1 MDNFKRNKIV
11 VALFIIFL
19 SISPAFALG
28 EGNRN
33 LLLISVMCISPI
45 FLLKYPIIIPRVDA
59 PLIGLCTMMI
69 FFPLV
74 LHPETMRWSTVL
86 YSCMFCLYFM
96 SFARVLY
103 HSSFTGEDFFKVLR
117 GLLFA
122 YCIVLIIQQFCVL
135 TGLPIFNVSNY
146 TPLEPWKLNSL
157 MSEPSH
163 SARIIPIMMYMYIT
177 LKMKMDMSYT
187 FKQSIKEDRW
197 VWLAFLWP
205 VLTMGSA
212 TAFIFMLIVFVKFI
226 DIKKF
231 IPSILLVFSL
241 VVIFSIL
248 SENKSVTRVRNVLV
262 ATVTLNEEAIIR
274 ADHSAS
280 FRIVPTIQGAK
291 KAGFGTVN
299 DWLGYGVDADQEL
312 IAPLPSV
319 QKGSA
324 GAFYM
329 WINFGL
335 IVAILFWAFSFRIIF
350 MKEDKIPSIL
360 IWILVPFMAGGINSQ
375 IIWLVLCLFFT
386 YKYII
391 HKNDDFCAKIGISPL
406 YMQEKN
412 S

>member
-1 MDNFKRNKIV
+1 MDLLTRNKII

-19 SISPAFALG
+19 SVSPAFALG

-33 LLLISVMCISPI
+33 LLLIGAMLITPI
-45 FLLKYPIIIPRVDA
+45 FILRYPIIIPSIDI
-59 PLIGLCTMMI
+59 PLISLCAMMI

-74 LHPETMRWSTVL
+74 LHPETMRWSTIL
-86 YSCMFCLYFM
+86 YSCLFCLYFM

-103 HSSFTGEDFFKVLR
+103 HSTFTGEDFLKLLR

-135 TGLPIFNVSNY
+135 TRLPIFNVSNY
-146 TPLEPWKLNSL
+146 TPLDPWKLNSL

-177 LKMKMDMSYT
+177 LKMKMNITYT

-212 TAFIFMLIVFVKFI
+212 TAFIFMLIVVVKFF
-226 DIKKF
+226 DIKRF
-231 IPSILLVFSL
+231 IPSLLLLVTLLLFFSM
-241 VVIFSIL
+241 F
-248 SENKSVTRVRNVLV
+248 SENKSVTRVRNVLA
-262 ATVTLNEEAIIR
+262 ATLTLDENAIIQ

-291 KAGFGTVN
+291 KVGFGTIN
-299 DWLGYGVDADQEL
+299 DWLGYGVDADQKL

-319 QKGSA
+319 KKGSA
-324 GAFYM
+324 GAFYV
-329 WINFGL
+329 WVNFGL
-335 IVAILFWAFSFRIIF
+335 IVAILFWWFSFSIIF
-350 MKEDKIPSIL
+350 VREDKIPSIL
-360 IWILVPFMAGGINSQ
+360 MWILVPFMAGGINSQ
-375 IIWLVLCLFFT
+375 ILWLVLCLFFT
-386 YKYII
+386 YKHII
-391 HKNDDFCAKIGISPL
+391 HYESKNFYNVEDRTRSLSK
-406 YMQEKN
+406 
-412 S
+412 

>member
-177 LKMKMDMSYT
+177 VRMRMNVAYT

-231 IPSILLVFSL
+231 IPSILLVVTL
-241 VVIFSIL
+241 IVIFSIL
-248 SENKSVTRVRNVLV
+248 SENKSVTRVRNILV
-262 ATVTLNEEAIIR
+262 ATVMLNEDAIIR

-291 KAGFGTVN
+291 KVGFGTVN
-299 DWLGYGVDADQEL
+299 DWLGHGVDADQEL

-319 QKGSA
+319 KKGSA
-324 GAFYM
+324 GAFSV
-329 WINFGL
+329 WFNFGC
-335 IVAILFWAFSFRIIF
+335 IVALLYWIFTFKICYIRRDIASVFIWLLVIFQYGGMNNQIVWLVIFILF
-350 MKEDKIPSIL
+350 
-360 IWILVPFMAGGINSQ
+360 
-375 IIWLVLCLFFT
+375 T
-386 YKYII
+386 YQFLTNNRNKFLEYE
-391 HKNDDFCAKIGISPL
+391 S
-406 YMQEKN
+406 
-412 S
+412 